1 MTNRPLRDVQ
11 MQLNKFIDSR
21 KVFWTTNAEF
31 VGTLKFL
38 QIGDPPQKLLAK
50 LENLK
55 RKHRFTPT
63 QTQQAAR
70 IKDAI
75 VSFSRPPARS
85 KTRRAVA

>member
-1 MTNRPLRDVQ
+1 MTNQPLRHVQ

-21 KVFWTTNAEF
+21 KRFWTTNAQF
-31 VGTLKFL
+31 VGTDHYLM
-38 QIGDPPQKLLAK
+38 IGDPLKKLLAK

-55 RKHRFTPT
+55 RTHRFTPT

-75 VSFSRPPARS
+75 VSLSRPPARS
-85 KTRRAVA
+85 KSRRAVA